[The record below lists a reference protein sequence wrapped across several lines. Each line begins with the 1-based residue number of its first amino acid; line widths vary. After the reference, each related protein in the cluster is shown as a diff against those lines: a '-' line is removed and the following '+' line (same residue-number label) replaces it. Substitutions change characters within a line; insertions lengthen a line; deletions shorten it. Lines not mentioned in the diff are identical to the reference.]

1 MARSSQKTARLISS
15 QIALFSRFTG
25 KGTGMT
31 DRYVNGLTLLA
42 ALGCG
47 LFAGVFFAFSSSI
60 MTALGRLPPNQGI
73 SAMQAINIAV
83 INPVFLGVF
92 LGTGVLCASLLYII
106 GSLIVTFAANVPLND
121 ALAAA
126 DPASPE
132 GADLWSRYLANWTLW
147 NHLRCAAS
155 LASLAAFIMALWG

>member
-1 MARSSQKTARLISS
+1 M
-15 QIALFSRFTG
+15 
-25 KGTGMT
+25 

-60 MTALGRLPPNQGI
+60 MAALGKLPPNQGM

-92 LGTGVLCASLLYII
+92 LGTGVLCVILAVWSLLHWQDPRSLKLLAGSLLYII
-106 GSLIVTFAANVPLND
+106 GSLTVTFAANVPLND

-126 DPASPE
+126 DPASAE
-132 GADLWSRYLANWTLW
+132 GANLWARYLTNWTLW

-155 LASLAAFIMALWG
+155 LAALVAFIMALWS